1 MFKRLMKMKEDKKGF
16 TLAELLIVVA
26 IIGVLVAI
34 SVPIFTAQLKKS
46 TLATNQANARSAKAA
61 AVTAY
66 LEDSTILGGSYDAV
80 TGKFTSAKAA
90 PTTNVTDDPASWT
103 VTTASAFKTDLTA
116 KTYKNISIALG
127 TGDTAGTVVGYAF
140 SD

>member
-34 SVPIFTAQLKKS
+34 SVPIFTAQLKKA
-46 TLATNQANARSAKAA
+46 TVATNQANARSAKAA

-66 LEDSTILGGSYDAV
+66 LEEETHSADLTISYTVASGQSTNATAAGSAIDMNIPSWNASTTGAADATHKFWYV
-80 TGKFTSAKAA
+80 TGGKDSGEVTSISY
-90 PTTNVTDDPASWT
+90 TD
-103 VTTASAFKTDLTA
+103 K
-116 KTYKNISIALG
+116 
-127 TGDTAGTVVGYAF
+127 
-140 SD
+140 

>member
-34 SVPIFTAQLKKS
+34 SVPIFTAQLKKA
-46 TLATNQANARSAKAA
+46 TVATNQANARSAKAA

-66 LEDSTILGGSYDAV
+66 LEEGTHSADLIISYNVATGESAITTVAAGSAIDNNIPSWNASTTGAADATHKFWYVTVGKDSGEVTSISY
-80 TGKFTSAKAA
+80 
-90 PTTNVTDDPASWT
+90 TDKD
-103 VTTASAFKTDLTA
+103 K
-116 KTYKNISIALG
+116 
-127 TGDTAGTVVGYAF
+127 
-140 SD
+140 

>member
-34 SVPIFTAQLKKS
+34 SVPIFTAQLKKA
-46 TLATNQANARSAKAA
+46 TVATNQANARSAKAA

-66 LEDSTILGGSYDAV
+66 LEEETH
-80 TGKFTSAKAA
+80 SA
-90 PTTNVTDDPASWT
+90 
-103 VTTASAFKTDLTA
+103 DLT
-116 KTYKNISIALG
+116 ISYTVASGQSTNATAAGSAIG
-127 TGDTAGTVVGYAF
+127 TDIPSWNASTTGAADATHKIWYVTVGKDSGEVTSISYT
-140 SD
+140 DK

>member
-34 SVPIFTAQLKKS
+34 SVPIFTAQLKKA
-46 TLATNQANARSAKAA
+46 TVATNQANARSAKAA

-66 LEDSTILGGSYDAV
+66 LEGGTHSADLIISYDVATGASETLTVAAGSAIDINIPSWNASTTGAADATHKFWYV
-80 TGKFTSAKAA
+80 TVGKDSGKVTSILY
-90 PTTNVTDDPASWT
+90 TD
-103 VTTASAFKTDLTA
+103 
-116 KTYKNISIALG
+116 
-127 TGDTAGTVVGYAF
+127 
-140 SD
+140 

>member
-34 SVPIFTAQLKKS
+34 SVPIFTAQLKKA
-46 TLATNQANARSAKAA
+46 TVATNQANARSAKAA

-66 LEDSTILGGSYDAV
+66 LEEGTHSADLIISYNVATGASASETLTVAAGSAIDINIPSWNASTTGAADATHKVWYVTVGKDSGAV
-80 TGKFTSAKAA
+80 TSISY
-90 PTTNVTDDPASWT
+90 TD
-103 VTTASAFKTDLTA
+103 K
-116 KTYKNISIALG
+116 
-127 TGDTAGTVVGYAF
+127 
-140 SD
+140 

>member
-34 SVPIFTAQLKKS
+34 SVPIFTAQLKKA
-46 TLATNQANARSAKAA
+46 TVATNQANARSAKAA

-66 LEDSTILGGSYDAV
+66 LEEGTHSADLIISYNVA
-80 TGKFTSAKAA
+80 TG
-90 PTTNVTDDPASWT
+90 
-103 VTTASAFKTDLTA
+103 ASALTVAAGSAIDINIPSWNASTTGAADATHKFWYVTVGKDSGEVTSISYTD
-116 KTYKNISIALG
+116 K
-127 TGDTAGTVVGYAF
+127 
-140 SD
+140 

>member
-34 SVPIFTAQLKKS
+34 SVPIFTAQLKKA
-46 TLATNQANARSAKAA
+46 TVATNQANARSAKAA

-66 LEDSTILGGSYDAV
+66 LEEGTHSADLIISYNVA
-80 TGKFTSAKAA
+80 TG
-90 PTTNVTDDPASWT
+90 
-103 VTTASAFKTDLTA
+103 ASALTVAAGSAIDINIPSWNASTTGAADATHKFWYVTVGKASGEVTSISYTD
-116 KTYKNISIALG
+116 K
-127 TGDTAGTVVGYAF
+127 
-140 SD
+140 

>member
-34 SVPIFTAQLKKS
+34 SVPIFTAQLKKA
-46 TLATNQANARSAKAA
+46 TVATNQANARSAKAA

-66 LEDSTILGGSYDAV
+66 LEEGTHSADLIISYNVA
-80 TGKFTSAKAA
+80 TG
-90 PTTNVTDDPASWT
+90 
-103 VTTASAFKTDLTA
+103 ASALTVAAGSAIDINIPSWNASTTGAADATHKVWYVTVGKASGEVTSISYTDTD
-116 KTYKNISIALG
+116 K
-127 TGDTAGTVVGYAF
+127 
-140 SD
+140 